1 MVFLLKFLILSK
13 ISCKIEKNNNKKKK
27 KISILSFKSFRISQ
41 I

>member
-27 KISILSFKSFRISQ
+27 NKHSKFQEF
-41 I
+41 

>member
-27 KISILSFKSFRISQ
+27 QAF
-41 I
+41 

>member
-27 KISILSFKSFRISQ
+27 TSILSFKSFRISQ